1 MTKIDPKKEIESYR
15 ARSGKFSV
23 VDVPVLQYLM
33 IDGENG
39 PDSDEFRGAIQ
50 TLYPVAYKLK
60 FASKQKL
67 GKDYVVPPLEGLWW
81 AEDMSVFTANY
92 DRSRWLWTAM
102 ILTPDWIT
110 GAMFRDALSDA
121 SAKVGAEF
129 LDKLRLEKLNE
140 GKCVQTLH
148 IGSFADEG
156 PILKAMHEQ
165 FIPAHGL
172 TMRDKHHEIY
182 FSDFRK
188 TPAEKLRTILRQ
200 PVS

>member
-1 MTKIDPKKEIESYR
+1 MRKIDAKKEIESYK
-15 ARSGKFSV
+15 AKSGEYSII
-23 VDVPVLQYLM
+23 DVPTLRYLM
-33 IDGENG
+33 IDGESG
-39 PDSDEFRGAIQ
+39 PDSYEFKGAIQ

-60 FASKQKL
+60 FASKRNF

-92 DRSRWLWTAM
+92 DKSRWLWTAM

-110 GAMFRDALSDA
+110 DAMFQAALADV
-121 SAKVGAEF
+121 SAKANHEF
-129 LDKLRLEKLNE
+129 LDKLRLEELNE

-148 IGSFADEG
+148 IGSFDDEG

-165 FIPAHGL
+165 FIPENGL
-172 TMRDKHHEIY
+172 TMHDKHHEIY

-188 TPAEKLRTILRQ
+188 TPADKLRTILRQ